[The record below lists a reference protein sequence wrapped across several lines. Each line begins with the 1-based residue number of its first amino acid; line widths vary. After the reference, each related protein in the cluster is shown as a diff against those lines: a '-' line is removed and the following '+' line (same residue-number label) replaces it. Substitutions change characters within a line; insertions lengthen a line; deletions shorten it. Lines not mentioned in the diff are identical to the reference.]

1 MKSSKSEPSSSCIK
15 LWQRQRPP
23 STTLQIVI
31 GLPRNQCE
39 QQCIL
44 QCTLYSISIVAR
56 LVRTQKK
63 IRIGYILRSADVGTL
78 FSGRNSENSSHTC
91 MRTPVQIYAHPRTI
105 VHTLH
110 TRAHPHTHTPNTHA
124 HPSTLVHT
132 RAHPGT
138 PAHTCTYLRTPEHTL
153 AHPRTPTHTHTSLT
167 YPLITADAL
176 NLINQMNY
184 IHLNR
189 KMAER

>member
-1 MKSSKSEPSSSCIK
+1 MESSKSEPSSSCIK

-63 IRIGYILRSADVGTL
+63 IHIGYILRSADVGTL
-78 FSGRNSENSSHTC
+78 FSGRNSENSSHIR
-91 MRTPVQIYAHPRTI
+91 MRTQVQIYAQSRTPAHSLPHPYPPTKHPCIPAHTQVHPR
-105 VHTLH
+105 
-110 TRAHPHTHTPNTHA
+110 
-124 HPSTLVHT
+124 TLVHT
-132 RAHPGT
+132 CTHPCT
-138 PAHTCTYLRTPEHTL
+138 PVHTC
-153 AHPRTPTHTHTSLT
+153 AHQGTHPTHTH
-167 YPLITADAL
+167 
-176 NLINQMNY
+176 
-184 IHLNR
+184 
-189 KMAER
+189 